1 MENCNFHLFAA
12 NGNGKWKFVFLV
24 RIDPVISL
32 ARMNFFIGRGSKKN
46 ILNPKG
52 QCCYTE

>member
-1 MENCNFHLFAA
+1 MANFYLFAA

-24 RIDPVISL
+24 SIDPFISL